1 MTIYR
6 YGAQPRGLVRFAFV
20 PWQREIGG
28 QRRRQQRLAGA
39 FRVPGLQPETGERE
53 DFGGRLALGG
63 DGLARQR
70 QSLKGRLVGIGH
82 QQRQA
87 CPLGVGQLGM
97 KRAVGREFVARRL
110 QALLE
115 HRAIRQARYVEAAIE
130 QADEVGAGIGV
141 FCSQRASI
149 LRDLGGIELHVC
161 YPVSTRD
168 GKSC

>member
-1 MTIYR
+1 MVRSRGDLSGSLLYR
-6 YGAQPRGLVRFAFV
+6 GSGKSAASAAASSASQVRSASPAFSPKQASV
-20 PWQREIGG
+20 RIS
-28 QRRRQQRLAGA
+28 
-39 FRVPGLQPETGERE
+39 
-53 DFGGRLALGG
+53 GGRLALGG

-70 QSLKGRLVGIGH
+70 QSLKGRLAGIGH

-161 YPVSTRD
+161 YPVNTRD